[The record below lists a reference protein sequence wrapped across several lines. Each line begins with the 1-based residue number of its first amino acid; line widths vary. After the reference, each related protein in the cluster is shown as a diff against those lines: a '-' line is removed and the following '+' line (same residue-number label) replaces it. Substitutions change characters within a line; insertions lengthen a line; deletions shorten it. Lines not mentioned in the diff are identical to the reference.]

1 MDNNSENGKS
11 LFEIITQLEDAR
23 RSFDGIGNVVDGAM
37 IDDELEVYERAEWL
51 LRDSISM
58 LKKLIGHPE
67 KASGQAYLKS

>member
-1 MDNNSENGKS
+1 MDNITENGKS

-23 RSFDGIGNVVDGAM
+23 RSFDGIGNVVDSAM

-51 LRDSISM
+51 LRDSIGM

-67 KASGQAYLKS
+67 KTSGQVNSKS